1 MNENE
6 AITVTLTLENDE
18 ELECAVLSIFE
29 AEEREYIALL
39 PLDENG
45 DNDDGQVFLY
55 RFIDNG
61 EDAEPDLENIEDDQE
76 FERVSNAFNELME
89 EQDFADIDLDELEAI
104 VAAENIEVSEE
115 RLDEELQKM
124 ADSYKM
130 EVDKLKEYMGENEK
144 KQMKED
150 IAIQEAV
157 TLIANA
163 AVEG

>member
-1 MNENE
+1 MMKNWN
-6 AITVTLTLENDE
+6 VPFFPSLK
-18 ELECAVLSIFE
+18 

-89 EQDFADIDLDELEAI
+89 EQDFADIDLDELE
-104 VAAENIEVSEE
+104 
-115 RLDEELQKM
+115 D
-124 ADSYKM
+124 
-130 EVDKLKEYMGENEK
+130 
-144 KQMKED
+144 
-150 IAIQEAV
+150 
-157 TLIANA
+157 
-163 AVEG
+163 

>member
-1 MNENE
+1 MGGLLNMVKAISRSEQNGFILRLKGEVAMNENE

-89 EQDFADIDLDELEAI
+89 EQDFADIDLDELE
-104 VAAENIEVSEE
+104 
-115 RLDEELQKM
+115 D
-124 ADSYKM
+124 
-130 EVDKLKEYMGENEK
+130 
-144 KQMKED
+144 
-150 IAIQEAV
+150 
-157 TLIANA
+157 
-163 AVEG
+163 

>member
-29 AEEREYIALL
+29 AEE
-39 PLDENG
+39 G

-89 EQDFADIDLDELEAI
+89 EQDFADIDLDELE
-104 VAAENIEVSEE
+104 
-115 RLDEELQKM
+115 D
-124 ADSYKM
+124 
-130 EVDKLKEYMGENEK
+130 
-144 KQMKED
+144 
-150 IAIQEAV
+150 
-157 TLIANA
+157 
-163 AVEG
+163 

>member
-39 PLDENG
+39 PL
-45 DNDDGQVFLY
+45 DDGQVFLY

-89 EQDFADIDLDELEAI
+89 EQDFADIDLDELE
-104 VAAENIEVSEE
+104 
-115 RLDEELQKM
+115 D
-124 ADSYKM
+124 
-130 EVDKLKEYMGENEK
+130 
-144 KQMKED
+144 
-150 IAIQEAV
+150 
-157 TLIANA
+157 
-163 AVEG
+163 